1 MTVAKMR
8 RHRMWMVQT
17 ADQYFC
23 IHSAIHEIFK
33 RDRFTKAD
41 DRIDK
46 MPQDDES
53 SSVSVIPTNLTSS
66 KDPLQCLAENMPVIA
81 FDNFGDFMALDNVS
95 KTLEK
100 EWNTINNASK
110 SFGGEYKAATSD
122 INLPKNRSG
131 ISKIK
136 SRIKL
141 IKAFVL

>member
-1 MTVAKMR
+1 
-8 RHRMWMVQT
+8 MWMVQT

-33 RDRFTKAD
+33 HYQFTKAD

-66 KDPLQCLAENMPVIA
+66 KDPLQSLAENMPVIA

-136 SRIKL
+136 SRIKF